1 MKILKVKPKEYNMIT
16 DYEYVI
22 SNEIEFKKIRDGDTF
37 ELHNTLYVKIPC
49 VEINSEYGCR
59 PSNSIRIYDLHFTK
73 FDDSV
78 KVSPVDSKLFI
89 YK

>member
-1 MKILKVKPKEYNMIT
+1 MIT

-37 ELHNTLYVKIPC
+37 EFNNTLYVKIPC
-49 VEINSEYGCR
+49 VEINSKYGCR
-59 PSNSIRIYDLHFTK
+59 TSNSIRIYDLSFQI

-78 KVSPVDSKLFI
+78 KVLPVDSKLLI

>member
-1 MKILKVKPKEYNMIT
+1 MIT

-37 ELHNTLYVKIPC
+37 EFYNKLYLKIPAI
-49 VEINSEYGCR
+49 EIKCKFNDEFYL
-59 PSNSIRIYDLHFTK
+59 SNSIRISDLYFTK
-73 FDDSV
+73 FDDSD

>member
-1 MKILKVKPKEYNMIT
+1 MIT

-37 ELHNTLYVKIPC
+37 EFYNKLYVKIPC
-49 VEINSEYGCR
+49 VEINNKYGCWS
-59 PSNSIRIYDLHFTK
+59 SNSIRIHDLYFTK
-73 FDDSV
+73 FDDSD

>member
-1 MKILKVKPKEYNMIT
+1 MIT

-22 SNEIEFKKIRDGDTF
+22 SNEIEFKKIRNGDTF
-37 ELHNTLYVKIPC
+37 EFHNTLYVKIPC
-49 VEINSEYGCR
+49 IEINSKYGCCS
-59 PSNSIRIYDLHFTK
+59 SNSIRIYDLYFTI